1 MELSFLSVEPNRC
14 TDPCCHLVMESSGQ
28 LFCLFQSIMF
38 FYMISKIFGDVSEL
52 QEKAKKEGILK
63 NDNESEATRTRSDE
77 NFMVWNSHLC
87 LE

>member
-1 MELSFLSVEPNRC
+1 
-14 TDPCCHLVMESSGQ
+14 
-28 LFCLFQSIMF
+28 MF

-63 NDNESEATRTRSDE
+63 NDNESEVTRTRSDE